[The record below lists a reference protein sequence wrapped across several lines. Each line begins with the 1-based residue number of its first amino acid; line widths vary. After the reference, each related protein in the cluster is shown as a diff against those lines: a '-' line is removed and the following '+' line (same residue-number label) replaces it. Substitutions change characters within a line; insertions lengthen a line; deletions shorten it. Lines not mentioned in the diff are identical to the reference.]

1 MDVPEAMINTD
12 ARQMMDEFAQQ
23 LQMQGLSLDQYF
35 QYTGA
40 TADSLVDEMKPEAL
54 KRIKSRLVLE
64 AVVKAENIEATEEE
78 FQAELEKM
86 ASQYGMDVAQIKDI
100 MGDYETQQIK
110 EDLAVTKAVELIVS
124 STVEK

>member
-1 MDVPEAMINTD
+1 
-12 ARQMMDEFAQQ
+12 
-23 LQMQGLSLDQYF
+23 
-35 QYTGA
+35 
-40 TADSLVDEMKPEAL
+40 MKPEAL

-64 AVVKAENIEATEEE
+64 AVVKAENIEASEEE

-100 MGDYETQQIK
+100 MGEYETKQIK